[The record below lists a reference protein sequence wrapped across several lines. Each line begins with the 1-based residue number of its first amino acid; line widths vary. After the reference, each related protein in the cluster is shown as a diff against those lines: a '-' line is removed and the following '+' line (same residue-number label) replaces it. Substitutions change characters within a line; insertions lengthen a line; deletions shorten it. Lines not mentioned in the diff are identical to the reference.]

1 METAYSANDYRF
13 YLEHSWGTSPA
24 QKLREKEYNKAYY
37 EAHKS
42 KWGVDGAFQRKTQ
55 PSNDPS
61 AVQFIRN
68 NMNNIST
75 NEWNKAMRA
84 LEHEL
89 SIRNA
94 AKELTASKEYQ
105 EYQTSQKKLKEIRSE
120 FEKSRNLHGGNHD
133 TDYEFDKYISSNK
146 EISDL
151 QKENLKLYD
160 AYLAKQKEVVNKIV
174 GEHGSEQADGTPIRA
189 IVTSAI
195 NNDIK
200 NSPIETKADKQLIDK
215 TRELKEFVP
224 TTDKEKEGAAKLITK
239 DLNHLDKERAKA
251 QYKVN
256 EALAQ
261 YERMVA
267 KANRAKTDEK
277 HDKLN
282 RKADEFLNSRSKDF
296 NNLEKIN
303 SRIDKALKDA
313 EDIGLTVDTKDT
325 KRLAESVSSIVAK
338 SAVNLL
344 TVPLT
349 GTVVVPGATSING
362 TKYKVKYDKDK
373 KNAEQDAEFAKRSTE
388 VSEASTK
395 ATNASLALDDYR
407 TRREE
412 ELTPKYIKEYEK
424 RFNKKYDHN
433 DDQATDWVKGSIRD
447 ELGRTNDAKYSK
459 LNDEYMKAT
468 EDYQRKKQDFD
479 NWSKESEKQ
488 ESKYK
493 TPEAVTKAV
502 NAAKA
507 RGDEKEAK
515 RLTNL
520 YKEESAHKEKMA
532 NAPSDKKESKYET
545 SEWKEQARK
554 ALANAKKNDRY
565 DINFLETVQNDDY
578 STQKLLIEYE
588 KYLKNPEKY
597 MQTH

>member
-1 METAYSANDYRF
+1 MEAYSANDYRF
-13 YLEHSWGTSPA
+13 YLQHSWGTSPA

-37 EAHKS
+37 EANKS
-42 KWGVDGAFQRKTQ
+42 KWGVNGERKTG
-55 PSNDPS
+55 
-61 AVQFIRN
+61 I
-68 NMNNIST
+68 
-75 NEWNKAMRA
+75 
-84 LEHEL
+84 LEE
-89 SIRNA
+89 RFN
-94 AKELTASKEYQ
+94 
-105 EYQTSQKKLKEIRSE
+105 R
-120 FEKSRNLHGGNHD
+120 
-133 TDYEFDKYISSNK
+133 
-146 EISDL
+146 
-151 QKENLKLYD
+151 
-160 AYLAKQKEVVNKIV
+160 
-174 GEHGSEQADGTPIRA
+174 
-189 IVTSAI
+189 
-195 NNDIK
+195 
-200 NSPIETKADKQLIDK
+200 K
-215 TRELKEFVP
+215 TRELENFVP

-239 DLNHLDKERAKA
+239 DLNHLDKERAKQ
-251 QYKVN
+251 QYKVDQ
-256 EALAQ
+256 AIQA
-261 YERMVA
+261 YTRMIA
-267 KANRAKTDEK
+267 KASKAKTDEQ

-282 RKADEFLNSRSKDF
+282 RKADEYLTSKKNIFDNLDKTNS
-296 NNLEKIN
+296 KIE
-303 SRIDKALKDA
+303 KALKDA
-313 EDIGLTVDTKDT
+313 EDIGLTVDKKDVM
-325 KRLAESVSSIVAK
+325 RRAEDISTIVAK

-349 GTVVVPGATSING
+349 GTVVIPGATSING

-373 KNAEQDAEFAKRSTE
+373 KNAELDADFAKISTE
-388 VSEASTK
+388 VSEASMK
-395 ATNASLALDDYR
+395 ALHANRALDDYR
-407 TRREE
+407 EKLEE
-412 ELTPKYIKEYEK
+412 ELTPKYKKEYEK
-424 RFNKKYDHN
+424 QFGKKFNRNNADA
-433 DDQATDWVKGSIRD
+433 QDWVKGSVRD
-447 ELGRTNDAKYSK
+447 EIARTNDAKYSK

-479 NWSKESEKQ
+479 NWSKDSEKQ

-502 NAAKA
+502 NDAKA
-507 RGDEKEAK
+507 SGDEKEAK